1 MSFGELSLGE
11 ISVLGIVCSGTA
23 HWGKVCRETVRELQ
37 KELYEYGLIFLEK

>member
-1 MSFGELSLGE
+1 MFVWGNVIWGT
-11 ISVLGIVCSGTA
+11 VPRGNVCSGTI